1 MYNTVGE
8 TAGVTQDVGSDPTV
22 GSSGFC
28 DFEVVGEEGR
38 GEGQEEGWC
47 CTFCGREIV
56 SNDDGDCVMEIEE
69 KEDVKAVRGGMITM
83 EEMSTMED
91 EEMEM
96 DEEVEQVL
104 GDVGHNDAG
113 GDPELKIS

>member
-28 DFEVVGEEGR
+28 DFEVVGGEGE

-47 CTFCGREIV
+47 CTFCGTEIV
-56 SNDDGDCVMEIEE
+56 GNEDGDCEMEIEE
-69 KEDVKAVRGGMITM
+69 KEDVKAVSGGMISL
-83 EEMSTMED
+83 EEMSRLED
-91 EEMEM
+91 EDMEM
-96 DEEVEQVL
+96 DEEVEQGL
-104 GDVGHNDAG
+104 GDDGDNDAG
-113 GDPELKIS
+113 GDPELKTS